1 MSFKLDK
8 PAVFSVD
15 GYKRDSKDV
24 NNKQNIIAS
33 GDITMEDVDFPV
45 HGVDNLGNEKIM
57 EPGKDY
63 NFPGDIVLE
72 TPLTKKEM
80 PNFDEGTEGFKMEGF
95 PMIDGTASHLKQK
108 KKKEKEYARQMA
120 LQEHGDDVQGPLKQ
134 TLGSKGADSDMIMRN
149 QKELDEATKK
159 TNKDLRILENEMDWA
174 SDFRNTESEYM
185 RRSGI
190 DRARDYYFESDQ
202 ERRDLEKTKKSFTYP
217 SGKTKKGSGKL
228 GPHED
233 Q

>member
-8 PAVFSVD
+8 PAMFSTN

-24 NNKQNIIAS
+24 NNKQNLIAS

-72 TPLTKKEM
+72 TPLTKKDM
-80 PNFDEGTEGFKMEGF
+80 GYGKKDDSAHKMYDDASFKMKGF
-95 PMIDGTASHLKQK
+95 PMIKGTKSHLKQT
-108 KKKEKEYARQMA
+108 
-120 LQEHGDDVQGPLKQ
+120 V
-134 TLGSKGADSDMIMRN
+134 KGADSDAVMRN

-159 TNKDLRILENEMDWA
+159 ANKDLRILENEMDWA

>member
-24 NNKQNIIAS
+24 GNKQNIIAS

-63 NFPGDIVLE
+63 SFPGDIVLE

-80 PNFDEGTEGFKMEGF
+80 PNFDEGTEGFKMGGF
-95 PMIDGTASHLKQK
+95 PMIKGTKSHLKQT
-108 KKKEKEYARQMA
+108 
-120 LQEHGDDVQGPLKQ
+120 V
-134 TLGSKGADSDMIMRN
+134 KGADSDTVMRN

-159 TNKDLRILENEMDWA
+159 ANKDLRILENEMDWA
-174 SDFRNTESEYM
+174 SDFRNTSSEYM
-185 RRSGI
+185 KRSGI
-190 DRARDYYFESDQ
+190 DHARDYYFESDQ

>member
-8 PAVFSVD
+8 PAMFSVD
-15 GYKRDSKDV
+15 GYKRHSKDV

-80 PNFDEGTEGFKMEGF
+80 PDFDEGTKGFKMGGF

-108 KKKEKEYARQMA
+108 KELSEYEKAFAAARERGDKTFEFEGELHNTA
-120 LQEHGDDVQGPLKQ
+120 LEGEGITFHKGGTTYVQDSSGDQYQYRPGGRKDRQV
-134 TLGSKGADSDMIMRN
+134 KGEDGIWRY
-149 QKELDEATKK
+149 
-159 TNKDLRILENEMDWA
+159 
-174 SDFRNTESEYM
+174 ESEN
-185 RRSGI
+185 
-190 DRARDYYFESDQ
+190 
-202 ERRDLEKTKKSFTYP
+202 K
-217 SGKTKKGSGKL
+217 
-228 GPHED
+228 
-233 Q
+233 

>member
-8 PAVFSVD
+8 PAMFSVD
-15 GYKRDSKDV
+15 GYKRHSKDV

-63 NFPGDIVLE
+63 SFPGDIVLE

-80 PNFDEGTEGFKMEGF
+80 PDFDEGTKGFKMGGF

-108 KKKEKEYARQMA
+108 KKKEKEYERL
-120 LQEHGDDVQGPLKQ
+120 LQEHGDDIQGPL
-134 TLGSKGADSDMIMRN
+134 TVPHP
-149 QKELDEATKK
+149 
-159 TNKDLRILENEMDWA
+159 LEE
-174 SDFRNTESEYM
+174 
-185 RRSGI
+185 
-190 DRARDYYFESDQ
+190 
-202 ERRDLEKTKKSFTYP
+202 YP
-217 SGKTKKGSGKL
+217 STMSVIDQVTRQTDKKHRSKHDKTVDWQRPTEIYGQKK
-228 GPHED
+228 
-233 Q
+233 